1 MPTPSPLPRDANP
14 SWMGHV
20 QPQDYRPAPGHFGPA
35 VQGMAPLDGPPGW
48 FDGRG
53 PAAPRPR
60 SGLVSLTLAVTGL
73 AFASLFLVV
82 PFLVAN
88 TGPAGIVGGF
98 IASLFPLGVVL
109 FTVRAIDR
117 WEPEP
122 KRLLYFAFTWG
133 AAVAIAATLVLQP
146 LFLAGT
152 EFSSEAALR
161 TYLATV
167 QAPIVEEAA
176 KGLGLLVLLLAA
188 RRHFDGPVD
197 GIVFAFTIA
206 AGFAFT
212 ENILYFGRAIAD
224 PAESGDLAQV
234 FVLRGIMSPFAHAI
248 FTGTTGLIMGFAA
261 RRWHTGASVAA
272 FAAGLLPAMFLH
284 NRWNSMGQN
293 FLAEYVLVQVP
304 IFLVAVAGIVVLRI
318 AEKRLTRQRL
328 LEYAAAGWFSVAE
341 VELLATPAGRRAAL
355 RWAGGL
361 GRKRQMK
368 EFVAAVTRLAN
379 IRQRILSG
387 REVPLHQAEERLEL
401 QRVLA
406 LRAAVA
412 G

>member
-1 MPTPSPLPRDANP
+1 MPTPLPLPRNTNP

-20 QPQDYRPAPGHFGPA
+20 RPQDYRAAPGHYGPPAQGTQPFG
-35 VQGMAPLDGPPGW
+35 GPPGW
-48 FDGRG
+48 FGGPG
-53 PAAPRPR
+53 PAPGRR
-60 SGLVSLTLAVTGL
+60 TGLVSLTLAVTGL
-73 AFASLFLVV
+73 GFASLFLVV
-82 PFLVAN
+82 PFLLAS
-88 TGPAGIVGGF
+88 TGPAGFLGGF
-98 IASLFPLGVVL
+98 IASLVPLGVVL

-133 AAVAIAATLVLQP
+133 AAVAIAVTLLLQP
-146 LFLAGT
+146 LFLAGA

-167 QAPIVEEAA
+167 QAPIVEEGA

-248 FTGTTGLIMGFAA
+248 FTGTTGLIIGLAA
-261 RRWHTGASVAA
+261 RRWNKHASLAA
-272 FAAGLLPAMFLH
+272 FLIGVLPAMFLH

-293 FLAEYVLVQVP
+293 FLAEYVMVQVP
-304 IFLVAVAGIVVLRI
+304 IFLAATAGILTLRV
-318 AEKRLTRQRL
+318 AESRLTRQRL
-328 LEYAAAGWFSVAE
+328 TEYAAAGWFSQAE

-355 RWAGGL
+355 KWAGGK

-368 EFVAAVTRLAN
+368 ELVAAVTRLAN
-379 IRQRILSG
+379 IRQQILG
-387 REVPLHQAEERLEL
+387 GQDVALYEAEERRQL

>member
-1 MPTPSPLPRDANP
+1 MPTPPPLPRDANP

-35 VQGMAPLDGPPGW
+35 VQPAAPLGGPPGW
-48 FDGRG
+48 WGVPG
-53 PAAPRPR
+53 PAATRR
-60 SGLVSLTLAVTGL
+60 RGGLVWLTFAVTLL

-82 PFLVAN
+82 PPLLAS
-88 TGPAGIVGGF
+88 TGPAGFLGGF
-98 IASLFPLGVVL
+98 VASLFPLAVVL
-109 FTVRAIDR
+109 LTVRVIDR

-133 AAVAIAATLVLQP
+133 AAVSIAATMLLQP
-146 LFLAGT
+146 LFLVGA
-152 EFSSEAALR
+152 EFPSEAALR
-161 TYLATV
+161 TYLVTV
-167 QAPIVEEAA
+167 QAPIVEESA

-197 GIVFAFTIA
+197 GVVFAFTIA

-224 PAESGDLAQV
+224 PVVSGDLAQV
-234 FVLRGIMSPFAHAI
+234 FVLRGIMSPFAHAV
-248 FTGTTGLIMGFAA
+248 FTGTTGLVMGFAA
-261 RRWHTGASVAA
+261 RRGRAWTAVMA
-272 FAAGLLPAMFLH
+272 FAVGVLPAMFLH
-284 NRWNSMGQN
+284 NRWNSMGEN

-304 IFLVAVAGIVVLRI
+304 LFLAAVAGIVVLRI
-318 AEKRLTRQRL
+318 AENRLTRQRL
-328 LEYAAAGWFSVAE
+328 LEYAAAGWFTVDE
-341 VELLATPAGRRAAL
+341 VEMLATTAGRRAAL

-387 REVPLHQAEERLEL
+387 RDVPLHQAEERLQL